1 MAGRFMKIKK
11 VIIPFMTLVVMTS
24 QLAGC
29 ATMSSDEML
38 KTMQESPDVSI
49 EYAVPDS
56 GQQILDASDVI
67 NVGDQRFVSGSTTD
81 GTGNGTSGGVETTDT
96 EDEQD
101 IGMIEQQQEVTELSG
116 AALEEYFQLA
126 YDSGTSLEG
135 DLETRISGEL
145 DILVSL
151 VDVDDSVKLPGGYAD
166 QYRAWRPAEVVDPFT
181 EVNETV
187 YATGTVNL
195 RSGPS
200 TAHDKVGSLNKSDSV
215 TRVGIGTAEA
225 EGWSRIQ
232 LSDGSTVYVSN
243 KYLSTT
249 KPVVQQQQPS
259 GGGQLQIQQPTQSG
273 SQQQSQPSGGQS
285 QEDKNRADN
294 EAAGQGLAGMNQ
306 WATEHNT
313 GENHPEL
320 RPGATVDE
328 NGNIGNAGLNVQ

>member
-49 EYAVPDS
+49 EYATPDE
-56 GQQILDASDVI
+56 GEQTMDASKTI
-67 NVGDQRFVSGSTTD
+67 TVGDQQFVSDSDNSQADSEGES
-81 GTGNGTSGGVETTDT
+81 
-96 EDEQD
+96 D
-101 IGMIEQQQEVTELSG
+101 IGMVEQQEAKELSG
-116 AALEEYFQLA
+116 DELHNYFQLA
-126 YDSGTSLEG
+126 YDSGASIEG
-135 DLETRISGEL
+135 DLETRILGEL
-145 DILVSL
+145 DILNSL
-151 VDVDDSVKLPGGYAD
+151 VDADDSVKLPGSYAD
-166 QYRAWRPAEVVDPFT
+166 QYRTWRPAEAVDPFT

-215 TRVGIGTAEA
+215 TRVGIGTADA

-249 KPVVQQQQPS
+249 KPVVQQQQTSKPS
-259 GGGQLQIQQPTQSG
+259 SGGNTTTQGGGQQQTPPQQQTSG
-273 SQQQSQPSGGQS
+273 SSDPDMAEIEQAMKEQLLKDREEAKANGANFGGGDPLS
-285 QEDKNRADN
+285 NEDIEKIG
-294 EAAGQGLAGMNQ
+294 EAL
-306 WATEHNT
+306 NT
-313 GENHPEL
+313 GLMP
-320 RPGATVDE
+320 
-328 NGNIGNAGLNVQ
+328 

>member
-1 MAGRFMKIKK
+1 MKKALIYALALALAFSLTACGQPKTEQPTDPAPSTSAPEPIATPEPIKDTA
-11 VIIPFMTLVVMTS
+11 PEPEPEQTP
-24 QLAGC
+24 A
-29 ATMSSDEML
+29 A
-38 KTMQESPDVSI
+38 P
-49 EYAVPDS
+49 
-56 GQQILDASDVI
+56 
-67 NVGDQRFVSGSTTD
+67 
-81 GTGNGTSGGVETTDT
+81 VETEDT
-96 EDEQD
+96 QPPEETESQEDE
-101 IGMIEQQQEVTELSG
+101 V
-116 AALEEYFQLA
+116 QL
-126 YDSGTSLEG
+126 
-135 DLETRISGEL
+135 
-145 DILVSL
+145 
-151 VDVDDSVKLPGGYAD
+151 
-166 QYRAWRPAEVVDPFT
+166 FT
-181 EVNETV
+181 DVNETV

-232 LSDGSTVYVSN
+232 LSDGSLVYVSN

-294 EAAGQGLAGMNQ
+294 EAAGQGLAGMDA

-313 GENHPEL
+313 GEAHPEL
-320 RPGATVDE
+320 RPGAIVDE
-328 NGNIGNAGLNVQ
+328 NGNITNPNTAVDAS